1 MIRKSIKIEDI
12 DASERLREL
21 RPDWV
26 QTFAEQISAGEP
38 LPAIEVAAKPDGKY
52 LLLVGAHRLAA
63 HAKAG
68 RTIIDAD
75 ISDIPALDVDACR
88 LREIKENLVRAEL
101 SVLDR
106 AVSLAEWKRIYEAKN
121 PLPKRGR
128 PAAGENA
135 DNLSGIFCSSFSKA
149 AALALDVNER
159 SIQRDIE
166 IASIDAGVRHDIALL
181 PIADNQAE
189 LLALSRESATRQRK
203 IAKLLL
209 DPESGVSTVADA
221 VAEIDKTPAPART
234 ATWEKLSNTFSKL
247 QEAQQHAFFD
257 AHRDA
262 ITAWLKAKKA

>member
-26 QTFAEQISAGEP
+26 ETFAEQIAAGEP
-38 LPAIEVAAKPDGKY
+38 LPAIEVAAKPDGKW
-52 LLLVGAHRLAA
+52 LLLLGAHRLAA

-75 ISDIPALDVDACR
+75 VSDISALDADACR
-88 LREIKENLVRAEL
+88 LREVKGNLVCAEL

-128 PAAGENA
+128 PAAGENGEKIS
-135 DNLSGIFCSSFSKA
+135 NIFVERFSA
-149 AALALDVNER
+149 AAARALGITERSVQLALEV
-159 SIQRDIE
+159 
-166 IASIDAGVRHDIALL
+166 ASIDAEVRRKLALHEVS
-181 PIADNQAE
+181 DSQSE
-189 LLALSRESATRQRK
+189 LLALARQSVARQRE

-209 DPESGVSTVADA
+209 DPESGIAYVDDA
-221 VAEIDKTPAPART
+221 IAAIDKTPAPAR
-234 ATWEKLSNTFSKL
+234 ASAWEAISNKFSKL
-247 QEAQQHAFFD
+247 KEAQQYAFFD
-257 AHRDA
+257 AHQDA
-262 ITAWLKAKKA
+262 IAIWQKSRKA

>member
-26 QTFAEQISAGEP
+26 QTFAEQIAAGEP
-38 LPAIEVAAKPDGKY
+38 LPAIEVAAKPDGKW

-63 HAKAG
+63 HTKAG
-68 RTIIDAD
+68 RTLIDAD
-75 ISDIPALDVDACR
+75 VSDIPALDADACR

-106 AVSLAEWKRIYEAKN
+106 AVALAEWKRIYEAKN

-128 PAAGENA
+128 PAAGEIA
-135 DNLSGIFCSSFSKA
+135 DNLSGIFCSSFSTA
-149 AALALDVNER
+149 AAAALDVNER
-159 SIQRDIE
+159 SVRRDIE
-166 IASIDAGVRHDIALL
+166 ITSIDADVRHEIALL
-181 PIADNQAE
+181 PIADNQTE
-189 LLALSRESATRQRK
+189 LLALSHESAARQRR

-209 DPESGVSTVADA
+209 DPEGGINTVADA
-221 VAEIDKTPAPART
+221 IAAIDKTPPAARSAP
-234 ATWEKLSNTFSKL
+234 WETISNKFSKL
-247 QEAQQHAFFD
+247 QEAQQYAFFD

-262 ITAWLKAKKA
+262 ITAWLKATKA